1 MAAEYDDV
9 RRETAVLSDKV
20 FRRLSEFVQNEVG
33 IKMPPAKKTMLE
45 ARLQRRLRKLGIA
58 SFEQYSDFVFSPNGA
73 ESELVHMIDAVTTNK
88 TDFFREPNHFDYLTK
103 HALPTLADTIGAG
116 IMRPLMLWS
125 AGCSTG
131 EEPYTLTMVLSEY
144 GERAGGGRFS
154 FSIIA
159 TDISTKVLDAAKA
172 AIYDAEKIEPVP
184 MPLRK
189 KYLLKGKDPS
199 KQLVRIVPELRRC
212 VRFRRLNFM
221 DDDFGFRETMDI
233 VFCRNVV
240 IYFDKQTQER
250 LLTKFARYLNPGG
263 FLFMGHSETIGGLN
277 VPFAQVA
284 PTIYRVKK

>member
-1 MAAEYDDV
+1 MASDVDDV
-9 RRETAVLSDKV
+9 RHEAAVLSDKV
-20 FRRLSEFVQNEVG
+20 FRRLSDFVQSEVG

-45 ARLQRRLRKLGIA
+45 ARLQRRLRKLGIGT
-58 SFEQYSDFVFSPNGA
+58 FEQYSDYVFSPKGT

-88 TDFFREPNHFDYLTK
+88 TDFFREPNHFEYLTK
-103 HALPTLADTIGAG
+103 HTLPTLNEVNGAG
-116 IMRPLMLWS
+116 VMRPLMLWS

-144 GERAGGGRFS
+144 GERAGGRFS
-154 FSIIA
+154 FIIIA
-159 TDISTKVLDAAKA
+159 TDISTKVLDKAKE
-172 AIYDAEKIEPVP
+172 AIYEAEKIEPVA

-189 KYLLKGKDPS
+189 KYLLKSKDPA

-221 DDDFGFRETMDI
+221 DDDFGFRETMDV

-240 IYFDKQTQER
+240 IYFDKPTQER
-250 LLTKFARYLNPGG
+250 LLKKFARYLNPGG
-263 FLFMGHSETIGGLN
+263 YLFMGHSETIGGLN
-277 VPFAQVA
+277 VPFTQVA